1 MSVKIDK
8 LLGGCDIDT
17 SQKIN
22 STVKALSSMDSVD
35 TKELQNTIKNAANAQ
50 IDQAAKAQT
59 GFFATAPSDSK
70 TVSNYKNSVSNIV
83 ETNITDKQKVEA
95 FASVYNKNENK
106 LDIGE
111 CGDGPGATNSSK
123 INASQN
129 IVSDLVA
136 QALLKS
142 VSSALQKLDASN
154 TSDTSVKQD
163 SSAKSSGLDDVIKA
177 IGDLLTGLFGAYAMY
192 VLGCCIVCSCLLC
205 FLLVGAAAM
214 SAGGGGAPPQNPANI
229 AAGVA
234 ALGKMP
240 VAPAA

>member
-1 MSVKIDK
+1 
-8 LLGGCDIDT
+8 
-17 SQKIN
+17 
-22 STVKALSSMDSVD
+22 MDSVD

-95 FASVYNKNENK
+95 FASVYNKNDKTVNIE
-106 LDIGE
+106 E
-111 CGDGPGATNSSK
+111 CGDGPGATSSAK
-123 INASQN
+123 LNASQN

-154 TSDTSVKQD
+154 TSATGVKQD

-177 IGDLLTGLFGAYAMY
+177 IGDLLSGLFGGYAMY
-192 VLGCCIVCSCLLC
+192 IVGCCCICCILLC
-205 FLLVGAAAM
+205 CIMIGAVAM
-214 SAGGGGAPPQNPANI
+214 GGAGGGPPPQNAANI

-234 ALGKMP
+234 ALGKIP
-240 VAPAA
+240 VAPT